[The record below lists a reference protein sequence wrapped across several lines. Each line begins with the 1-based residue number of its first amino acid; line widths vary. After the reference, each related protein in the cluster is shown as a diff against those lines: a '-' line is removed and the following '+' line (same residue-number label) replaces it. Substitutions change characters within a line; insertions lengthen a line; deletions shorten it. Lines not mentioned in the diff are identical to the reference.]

1 MQQNKTCIFIFL
13 PTYLGSFPNYFHRF
27 TFFFLF
33 AISQLKHKI
42 TPFLITLLCILNAI
56 PINHNTIWN
65 FYKCIKEPY
74 RESYWI
80 FWYQKNPMSHI
91 SIYCLFRWLFCK
103 KKKRVQIFT
112 IIAKTMY
119 HSGWEHP
126 LVIMTL
132 KLNAKF
138 IRKSMQY
145 SVLLYCVM
153 KVLFKL
159 CTCSTCNIAL
169 KDFSKIQP
177 FSPT

>member
-103 KKKRVQIFT
+103 KKKTRTNFY
-112 IIAKTMY
+112 Y
-119 HSGWEHP
+119 H
-126 LVIMTL
+126 
-132 KLNAKF
+132 
-138 IRKSMQY
+138 RKNNVSLGMG
-145 SVLLYCVM
+145 
-153 KVLFKL
+153 
-159 CTCSTCNIAL
+159 TSTCYNDI
-169 KDFSKIQP
+169 KVKC
-177 FSPT
+177 